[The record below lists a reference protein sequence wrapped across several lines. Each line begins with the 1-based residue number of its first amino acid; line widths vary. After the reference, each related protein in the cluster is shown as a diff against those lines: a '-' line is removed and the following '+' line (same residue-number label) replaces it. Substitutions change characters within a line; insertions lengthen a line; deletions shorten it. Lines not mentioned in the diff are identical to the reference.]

1 MIRRR
6 NRGQSVLEYAVLVGV
21 VATAFMTMSQYVNRA
36 VSARLKQVQEEIIE
50 EPEPG
55 VTVPK

>member
-1 MIRRR
+1 MIRRKSK
-6 NRGQSVLEYAVLVGV
+6 GQSVLEYAVLVGV
-21 VATAFMTMSQYVNRA
+21 VATAFMTMNQYVNRA

-55 VTVPK
+55 VTVPR